1 LSEVSRSASP
11 PATGEPDADGLDA
24 DAVAALVNGS
34 HDLAADGRMDEAVRD
49 LRRAVPAAR
58 RLFERDP
65 VRHRAV
71 LVVALRNLEGRLA
84 ATGRAEET
92 VPLLREIVEATAG
105 YRDEEVADG
114 TRDALHSHRIGAL
127 TRLARRL
134 RAAGDLDGAI
144 AAATA
149 ARDESPRP
157 ADPPAPGD
165 AAKAERLVACE
176 LLLGR
181 LLEDAGRVEEGI
193 RVGESAAAHARLCD
207 DTVQFADA
215 ALDLGLRLLAQ
226 DRLGDAAGRLQQAVE
241 TYRDHADDPARPDV
255 RANLAVAANRL
266 GVALSMQERDGE
278 AVPYFE
284 EAVRQHRRR
293 DAADPEVRDELAGSL
308 RDLAV
313 CLIQVNR
320 DAEAVAAL
328 GESAE
333 LYRPPARN
341 GSQFHRRRL
350 AEVLNRLWR
359 GLAILGREEESAS
372 VKAEWSALAEAS
384 PAP

>member
-1 LSEVSRSASP
+1 MSRSASP
-11 PATGEPDADGLDA
+11 PDAGELDA
-24 DAVAALVNGS
+24 EAVAALVNGS

-58 RLFERDP
+58 RLFARDP
-65 VRHRAV
+65 VRHRTV

-105 YRDEEVADG
+105 YRDEEVANG
-114 TRDALHSHRIGAL
+114 TRDALQSHRIGAL

-144 AAATA
+144 AAATT

-157 ADPPAPGD
+157 ADPPVPGD
-165 AAKAERLVACE
+165 AAKVERLVACE

-181 LLEDAGRVEEGI
+181 LLEDAGRVEESI

-207 DTVQFADA
+207 DTVQLADA

-226 DRLGDAAGRLQQAVE
+226 DRLDDAAERLRQAVE
-241 TYRDHADDPARPDV
+241 AYRDHAEDPGRPDA

-266 GVALSMQERDGE
+266 GVALSMRERDGE

-313 CLIQVNR
+313 CLIQLDR

-328 GESAE
+328 TESAE
-333 LYRPPARN
+333 LYRPAARD
-341 GSQFHRRRL
+341 GSRFHRRRL

-372 VKAEWSALAEAS
+372 VKAEWSALAGVS
-384 PAP
+384 PSP